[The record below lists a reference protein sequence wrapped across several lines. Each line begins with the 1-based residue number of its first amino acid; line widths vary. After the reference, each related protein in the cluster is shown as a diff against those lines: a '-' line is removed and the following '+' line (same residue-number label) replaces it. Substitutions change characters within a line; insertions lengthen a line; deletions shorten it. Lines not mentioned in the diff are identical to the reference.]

1 MRLRR
6 AYGEKLDR
14 ECENVNQEEDEEGE
28 NISESVS

>member
-6 AYGEKLDR
+6 AYGEKSDR

>member
-6 AYGEKLDR
+6 AYGEKSDR
-14 ECENVNQEEDEEGE
+14 ECENADQEEDEEGE

>member
-6 AYGEKLDR
+6 AYGEKLDQ

-28 NISESVS
+28 NISETVS